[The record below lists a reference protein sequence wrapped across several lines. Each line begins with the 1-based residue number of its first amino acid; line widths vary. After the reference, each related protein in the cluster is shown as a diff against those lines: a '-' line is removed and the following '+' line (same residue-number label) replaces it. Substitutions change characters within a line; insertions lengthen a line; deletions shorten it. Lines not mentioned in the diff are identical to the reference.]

1 MQGLNACV
9 ADRVKRRI
17 EFIDGARR
25 ICFKVKSG
33 LLDQRFVV
41 GKAGNTLSTVRHTV
55 DRIIRIHALGTGFPA
70 DDLRAQII
78 IQIVVQRQQAVLE
91 RDQRRAI
98 HKAGNIR
105 AVPGASRCLEVIHQ
119 LRIVIIR
126 IDLDGHIGVQLTEA
140 FDGL

>member
-17 EFIDGARR
+17 EFINSTRR
-25 ICFKVKSG
+25 VRFKVKSG
-33 LLDQRFVV
+33 LLDQRLVV

-55 DRIIRIHALGTGFPA
+55 NRVICIHALGAGFPA
-70 DDLRAQII
+70 DDLRAQIFV
-78 IQIVVQRQQAVLE
+78 QIVVQRQQSVFE

-105 AVPGASRCLEVIHQ
+105 TVPGASRCLEVIHQ

-126 IDLDGHIGVQLTEA
+126 INLDGHIGVQLTEA